1 MVSEKQRKILAF
13 PFTHTYEHIVCNGAV
28 RSGKTS
34 IMTIAFVDWAMRE
47 FDGRNFGI
55 CSKTVAS
62 CYRNVITPYMQTTY
76 ATKRYIITLHRSENF
91 MEVDDGRHKNIF
103 YIFGG
108 KDESSYTLIQGI
120 TLAGIL
126 LDEAPLMPQSFINQA
141 TARCS
146 VTGRRFWF
154 NCNPAGSKEH
164 WFYKEWIAGAEEKH
178 ALVLNFYIDD
188 NPSLSPEIIAS
199 YKSMY
204 KGVFYKRYILG
215 EWCGAEGSL
224 FIEPPKIFM
233 DEAFLYDGLA
243 HIDASYGGGDT
254 TAFTCAR
261 REDDTI
267 YMFGR
272 IWEGHVDDAMDE
284 ILALCDRFRC
294 APIYCETNGDK
305 GYLSK
310 ELRNRG
316 AETRM
321 YSEYMNKYLKI
332 STFLNKWW
340 GKIQFMDGTDPA
352 YIGQIMD
359 YTPEVSLKSN
369 MGHDDA
375 PDGAS
380 VCCRLLDREGVSL

>member
-13 PFTHTYEHIVCNGAV
+13 PFTNTYEHIVCNGAV

-34 IMTIAFVDWAMRE
+34 IMTVAFIDWAMRE

-55 CSKTVAS
+55 CSKTVSS

-76 ATKRYIITLHRSENF
+76 AQKRYIINLRRGDNQ
-91 MEVDDGRHKNIF
+91 MEVDDGKRKNIF

-108 KDESSYTLIQGI
+108 KDEASYMLIQGI

-126 LDEAPLMPQSFINQA
+126 MDEAPLMPQSFINQA

-164 WFYKEWIAGAEEKH
+164 WFYKEWIEHAEEKH
-178 ALVLNFYIDD
+178 ALVLNFFIDD
-188 NPSLSPEIIAS
+188 NPSLSPEIIES

-224 FIEPPKIFM
+224 FIEPPKIYT
-233 DEAFLYDGLA
+233 DESLLYDGIA

-261 REDDTI
+261 RIGDAI
-267 YMFGR
+267 YMYGKV
-272 IWEGHVDDAMDE
+272 WNTHVDYVLDA
-284 ILALCDRFRC
+284 ILADCERLRC
-294 APIYCETNGDK
+294 APIYCETNADK

-310 ELRNRG
+310 ELRRRG
-316 AETRM
+316 ASTRM
-321 YSEYMNKYLKI
+321 YGEYMNKYVKI

-340 GKIQFMDGTDPA
+340 DRIQFLEGTDPA

-359 YTPEVSLKSN
+359 YTPETSLKASI
-369 MGHDDA
+369 GHDDC
-375 PDGAS
+375 PDSAS
-380 VCCRLLDREGVSL
+380 VCCRLLDREAISL